1 MSFVAAI
8 IAWFMSFF
16 VDANAE
22 AARCAAAVHVAAASL
37 RVEQPRTPDPK
48 PRPKTC
54 QNCNGT
60 GWVVHGDGYKTRCQ
74 CGVPVK

>member
-8 IAWFMSFF
+8 LSWFMSFF

-37 RVEQPRTPDPK
+37 RAEQPK
-48 PRPKTC
+48 PKTC

-60 GWVVHGDGYKTRCQ
+60 GWIDRKEGYKTRCP
-74 CGVPVK
+74 CGAGK